1 MRVRFGTF
9 TINSR
14 TRQLLEGEQEVHL
27 SPKAFDLLHAL
38 VEHSPDLVTKDELLR
53 RVWQDAFVI
62 EANLNVL
69 VREVRQAIG
78 DSAQEP
84 RFVQTVHGRGFRFC
98 GEVTPLDARAVS
110 EATGGFW
117 LVVRERTFVLAEGEN
132 VIGRDPRCQIWIDE
146 GGVSRRHAAI
156 QIDRANRVAM
166 LRDLDSTN
174 GTFVGAA
181 RLTASVQLSDG
192 DIVTVGPVELTYREW
207 SNSPTERTAPPRSR

>member
-1 MRVRFGTF
+1 MRVRFGPF

-14 TRQLLEGEQEVHL
+14 TRQLLQGEREVHL
-27 SPKAFDLLHAL
+27 SPKAFDLLHVL
-38 VEHSPDLVTKDELLR
+38 IERSPDLVTKDELLR
-53 RVWQDAFVI
+53 HIWQDAFVI

-98 GEVTPLDARAVS
+98 AEVTPIDVRPTLD
-110 EATGGFW
+110 TPGGFW
-117 LVVRERTFVLAEGEN
+117 LVIRERTFVLADGEN

-146 GGVSRRHAAI
+146 AGVSRRHAAVH
-156 QIDRANRVAM
+156 IDRANRVAM

-174 GTFVGAA
+174 GTFVGAS
-181 RLTASVQLSDG
+181 RVTSTVQLSDG
-192 DIVTVGPVELTYREW
+192 DVVTIGPIELTYREW

>member
-1 MRVRFGTF
+1 MRVRFGPF
-9 TINSR
+9 TINSK
-14 TRQLLEGEQEVHL
+14 TRQLLQGEQEVHL

-38 VEHSPDLVTKDELLR
+38 LERSPDVVTKDELLR
-53 RVWQDAFVI
+53 HIWQGAFVL

-98 GEVTPLDARAVS
+98 GEVTPLDARA
-110 EATGGFW
+110 APDAPGGFW

-156 QIDRANRVAM
+156 HIDRVNRVAM
-166 LRDLDSTN
+166 VRDLDSTN

-181 RLTASVQLSDG
+181 RVTESLQLADG
-192 DIVTVGPVELTYREW
+192 DVVTIGPVELTYREW